1 MSMTAGTCLFVAT
14 ATLIAARPAGRPVL
28 ARSAVPM
35 VWRAERMLRDALRG
49 RPDSTTRFPRV
60 EGTNLEGRLFDLPS
74 GFEGELNVVI
84 VAFQRVQQNDVDT
97 WLPFLTSAA
106 AARSDLRVYELP
118 TLNRAYRFARSFI
131 DGGMSRGIP
140 SRATR
145 EATITLYIDKT
156 PFKRALG
163 IANEAS
169 IRVLLVSRDGRVLW
183 QTNGVHDERSAARL
197 TAAIDSATMANVL
210 PK

>member
-1 MSMTAGTCLFVAT
+1 MSMTVGTCLFFAT
-14 ATLIAARPAGRPVL
+14 AALIAARPAARPAM

-35 VWRAERMLRDALRG
+35 VWRTERMMRDALRG
-49 RPDSTTRFPRV
+49 RGDSTTRFPRV
-60 EGTNLEGRLFDLPS
+60 EGTNLEGRVFDLPS
-74 GFEGELNVVI
+74 DFEGELNVVI

-106 AARSDLRVYELP
+106 QARADLRVYELP

-163 IANEAS
+163 IVNEAS

-183 QTNGVHDERSAARL
+183 QTSGVHDERSAARL
-197 TAAIDSATMANVL
+197 TAAIDSARVESVL
-210 PK
+210 LK